1 MRAVGPFS
9 SAGHPRRRPWPV
21 INRRTTA
28 VALTALTLLL
38 AGCSGT
44 ADSDE
49 PDEPG
54 GGWTVLHYS
63 MADTNLEPFMVA
75 DVNEIGE
82 VGSTGSLQVREFM
95 DRSAEYGDDELLDQ
109 GSWVGAR
116 VLDIDPGSA
125 ELVEDLGD
133 VNSADPTV
141 LASFVAE
148 GIAAHP
154 AGHYALIISDHGAS
168 WPGVG
173 PDEGSEGD
181 VLDLAQIV
189 EGVSAGL
196 EEAGVDKLDLL
207 GFDACLMGSYE
218 VASAVAPLADRLVA
232 SQELEPG
239 HGWDYRALQVL
250 ADDERAT
257 ADDFGSAIVDGF
269 EAQAAESGT
278 GDSITL
284 SMIDLT
290 RMDAVDEALGEFSG
304 ALAERVATV
313 APAVGRAGEST
324 LGFARSPNPD
334 EDSQMKDLGMLAS
347 TIGVEAL
354 DVSDQADNL
363 VRAINDAV
371 VDSVAGQA
379 TNGATGLSIYFPP
392 TQELS
397 DGAYTEVA
405 SAATWTDFLI
415 SYYDA
420 GTSIPEEEQPE
431 FVDDGSGAEIE
442 YDGEGYSITGVYDEV
457 GEGNLTG
464 ASMSY
469 ALVGE
474 DGTLTY
480 LGEQSAVI
488 GEEGAPVAS
497 GYYDLTALT
506 VSDGEDTSY
515 AYLALGYQEG
525 DEVISM
531 DVPMAY
537 YAPEDV
543 DGETYQDV
551 LLSLVLDAESG
562 DIVSEQYY
570 VYDEESGGYGELN
583 ADPAGII
590 VPETLD
596 VAPDGT
602 QEWTATSDTGLYA
615 DLENLTYDLEPL
627 PSGSVVQ
634 LDLTVTDFGDNS
646 TTISGT
652 ADVP

>member
-1 MRAVGPFS
+1 M
-9 SAGHPRRRPWPV
+9 
-21 INRRTTA
+21 RTTS
-28 VALTALTLLL
+28 VALAALSLVL
-38 AGCSGT
+38 AGCSGS
-44 ADSDE
+44 ASEDQ
-49 PDEPG
+49 PDAPEAG

-63 MADTNLEPFMVA
+63 MADTDLEPFMVA
-75 DVNEIGE
+75 DVNELGE
-82 VGSTGSLQVREFM
+82 VGSTGHLQVRELM
-95 DRSAEYGDDELLDQ
+95 DRSAEYGDDPLLDQ
-109 GSWVGAR
+109 GAWVGAR
-116 VLDIDPGSA
+116 VLDINPGSA

-133 VNSADPTV
+133 VNSADPAV
-141 LASFVAE
+141 LASFVAD
-148 GIAAHP
+148 GIADHP

-173 PDEGSEGD
+173 PDEGSEYD

-189 EGVSAGL
+189 EGISSGL
-196 EEAGVDKLDLL
+196 EQAGVDKLDLL

-250 ADDERAT
+250 ADDEAAT
-257 ADDFGSAIVDGF
+257 ADDLGSAIIDGF
-269 EAQAAESGT
+269 EAQAAEQGT
-278 GDSITL
+278 QDSITL

-290 RMDAVDEALGEFSG
+290 RMSAVDEALSAFGG
-304 ALAERVATV
+304 ALAERSATV
-313 APAVGRAGEST
+313 APAVGRANEAA
-324 LGFARSPNPD
+324 LGFARSPNPA

-347 TIGVEAL
+347 AIGVEAL
-354 DVSDQADNL
+354 DVSDQADAL

-379 TNGATGLSIYFPP
+379 TAGATGLSIYFPP
-392 TQELS
+392 TQDLS
-397 DGAYTEVA
+397 DAAYTEVS

-420 GTSIPEEEQPE
+420 GAAIPAEEQPV
-431 FVDDGSGAEIE
+431 FVDAESGAEVE
-442 YDGEGYSITGVYDEV
+442 YDGEGFTISGVYDEI

-464 ASMSY
+464 ATMSY
-469 ALVGE
+469 AIAYD
-474 DGTLTY
+474 DGTLSY
-480 LGEQSAVI
+480 LGEQDAVI
-488 GEEGAPVAS
+488 GEDGAPVAA

-506 VSDGEDTSY
+506 MSDGVDTTY

-525 DEVISM
+525 DDVITM

-543 DGETYQDV
+543 NGETYQDV

-570 VYDEESGGYGELN
+570 AFDPDSGGYGELN
-583 ADPAGII
+583 ADPEGII

-596 VAPDGT
+596 VLPDGT
-602 QEWTATSDTGLYA
+602 QEWTATSDVGLYA
-615 DLENLTYDLEPL
+615 DLANITYDLEPL
-627 PSGSVVQ
+627 EPGTVVQ

-646 TTISGT
+646 TTISGY
-652 ADVP
+652 AEVP

>member
-1 MRAVGPFS
+1 MT
-9 SAGHPRRRPWPV
+9 PV
-21 INRRTTA
+21 NTRRTTTA
-28 VALTALTLLL
+28 ALSALALTLPL
-38 AGCSGT
+38 AACS
-44 ADSDE
+44 ADAD
-49 PDEPG
+49 PDEPGGSG

-63 MADTNLEPFMVA
+63 MADTNLEPFLVA

-82 VGSTGSLQVREFM
+82 VGSTGALQVREFM

-116 VLDIDPGSA
+116 VLDIAPGSA

-133 VNSADPTV
+133 VNSADPEV
-141 LASFVAE
+141 LASFIAD
-148 GIAAHP
+148 GIADLP
-154 AGHYALIISDHGAS
+154 SENYALIISDHGAS

-173 PDEGSEGD
+173 PDEGSEDD

-196 EEAGVDKLDLL
+196 AEAGVDKLDLL

-218 VASAVAPLADRLVA
+218 VASAVAPLAERLIA

-250 ADDERAT
+250 ADDESAS
-257 ADDFGSAIVDGF
+257 ADDLGSAIIDGF

-290 RMDAVDEALGEFSG
+290 RMGAVDEALGEFSG
-304 ALAERVATV
+304 ALADRVATV
-313 APAVGRAGEST
+313 APAVGRAGAST

-354 DVSDQADNL
+354 DVSDQADAL
-363 VRAINDAV
+363 VRALDDAV
-371 VDSVAGQA
+371 VDNVAGQA
-379 TNGATGLSIYFPP
+379 TTGATGLSIYFPP

-397 DGAYTEVA
+397 DGAYADVA
-405 SAATWTDFLI
+405 SAASWTDFLV

-420 GTSIPEEEQPE
+420 GTSIPEEEQPA

-457 GEGNLTG
+457 GEGNLTS

-469 ALVGE
+469 ALVGD
-474 DGTLTY
+474 DGGLTY

-488 GEEGAPVAS
+488 GEDGAPVAS

-537 YAPEDV
+537 YAPEGPENP

-583 ADPAGII
+583 ADPEGII

>member
-1 MRAVGPFS
+1 M
-9 SAGHPRRRPWPV
+9 